1 MTKCCR
7 ILISRLWWS
16 DILKGKSDRKHL
28 SEVLCFTRL
37 QRHFNSPQDDS
48 WIKFLWW
55 WWRVCLTFH
64 SKISQLGWEAITYD
78 SHYFPTHQTSQR
90 ATVPCMEASALVYW
104 DNTIDFFCLLYIWLF
119 EQPSWSPYHLNSYL
133 QCLYSLSLYWLIF
146 FGTSA
151 FKTTL
156 FTWIFAARGMWDNK
170 QGEQTL

>member
-104 DNTIDFFCLLYIWLF
+104 DNTIDFFLSF
-119 EQPSWSPYHLNSYL
+119 VYL
-133 QCLYSLSLYWLIF
+133 TFWATIMKPISLKFLPTVS
-146 FGTSA
+146 
-151 FKTTL
+151 L
-156 FTWIFAARGMWDNK
+156 FTFIVLADILWNLCIQNYTIYMDICCSGYVRK
-170 QGEQTL
+170 